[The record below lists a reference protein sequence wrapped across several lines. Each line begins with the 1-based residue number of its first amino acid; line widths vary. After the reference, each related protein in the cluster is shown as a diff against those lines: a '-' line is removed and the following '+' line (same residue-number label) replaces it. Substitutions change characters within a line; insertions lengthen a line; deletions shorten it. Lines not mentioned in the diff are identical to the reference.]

1 MDRYATAPRPGR
13 ARARFVRVVPGET
26 AARTMIMWIP
36 QLISCG
42 IHMKSEIP
50 LEPSRPAC
58 GRRGQPAH
66 SPHGHHAPLKS
77 AASARQGPKY
87 PALRVGAALGVPG
100 RCARLGSR
108 PEVSHAVRVPAHIV
122 SRTAHV
128 RHALSA
134 APRPARTVSRPPRPA
149 HTVSRPPTSGTDC
162 QPAPASGT
170 RCQPAPHV
178 RHALSAGPRVPVA
191 PLAFPRPA
199 AGNRTLPESAAVVRD
214 DPDDR
219 RRKPFARCAA
229 PPHNR
234 CVLSP
239 VDGEWLGALRS
250 IPSAALR

>member
-1 MDRYATAPRPGR
+1 MPSEAAAPRALRGGCAACPERRLRRFLLLSHRRGSVRGSSMDRYATAPRPGR

-128 RHALSA
+128 RARTRQPHRPTSGCT
-134 APRPARTVSRPPRPA
+134 RPAQTVSRPRVRHA
-149 HTVSRPPTSGTDC
+149 CQPPT
-162 QPAPASGT
+162 SGT
-170 RCQPAPHV
+170 RCQPAP
-178 RHALSAGPRVPVA
+178 RPGRSACVPA
-191 PLAFPRPA
+191 PCGGKQDAT
-199 AGNRTLPESAAVVRD
+199 GVS
-214 DPDDR
+214 
-219 RRKPFARCAA
+219 
-229 PPHNR
+229 
-234 CVLSP
+234 
-239 VDGEWLGALRS
+239 RS
-250 IPSAALR
+250 RSG

>member
-1 MDRYATAPRPGR
+1 MALRGGCAACPERRLRRFLLLSHRRGSVRGSSMDRYATAPRPGP

-128 RHALSA
+128 WH
-134 APRPARTVSRPPRPA
+134 TVSRPPRPA
-149 HTVSRPPTSGTDC
+149 HAVAGPPRPAHAVSRPPTSGT
-162 QPAPASGT
+162 Q
-170 RCQPAPHV
+170 
-178 RHALSAGPRVPVA
+178 LSAGPRVRHTLSAGP
-191 PLAFPRPA
+191 PRP
-199 AGNRTLPESAAVVRD
+199 GRSACV
-214 DPDDR
+214 P
-219 RRKPFARCAA
+219 A
-229 PPHNR
+229 P
-234 CVLSP
+234 CGGKQDATGVS
-239 VDGEWLGALRS
+239 RS
-250 IPSAALR
+250 RSG